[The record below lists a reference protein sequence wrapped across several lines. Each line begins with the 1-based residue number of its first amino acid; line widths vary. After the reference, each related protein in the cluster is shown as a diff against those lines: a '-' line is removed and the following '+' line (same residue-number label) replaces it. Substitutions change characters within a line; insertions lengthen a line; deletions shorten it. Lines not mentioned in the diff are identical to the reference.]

1 MWLRSLIQ
9 NHVLT
14 NLVFVLIFFMGLVVY
29 QQLPR
34 EQDPSINFNWVQITT
49 FLPGASARDV
59 EQKITD
65 IIEESVEKVQDIKFV
80 SSTSRE
86 AISSILVRFHDMDE
100 RKFDKR
106 VADLRRE
113 INNVEDQM
121 PEEAER
127 PTIFEVTSANAFP
140 TATVVVSAL
149 ADDENLRRQAR
160 ALEKDLARISGVDR
174 VQDTGLREPE
184 IQVRFDSDKI
194 QQLGI
199 SPVTVANSI
208 RTFFTDISAGTARIA
223 KDQWLVRIQGTTTDP
238 EVLAQL
244 PILTSNGV
252 ATELRLKDIAQVVRA
267 RAKADRIV
275 SFQGRPAVLFAVM
288 KQDSANTLALVERVD
303 QFIKDRNLVSKELGV
318 TFTLVDDQTLITKN
332 ALNIMQTNAVYGLLF
347 VLIVTWF
354 FLGSR
359 VSILVTIGIPFT
371 LAGTFIVL
379 QALDQTLNTSVLLAI
394 VIALGMLVDDAV
406 VVVESIYYKLR
417 QGVKGIDAAW
427 GGLQEVIKPVTAS
440 VLTTMAAFL
449 PLMLLPGILGK
460 FMMVIPLVVTVAL
473 AFSLVEAYWMLPGH
487 IIAAKVN
494 FDKPS
499 KMDYFRQKILRRL
512 KVKYGFGLIKVMRNP
527 KKTLSG
533 MLLLLAMAVA
543 AVAAGFV
550 RTDFFAA
557 DTIRLFYINVEMP
570 PTSSL
575 QDTMKKVRDVEVLVK
590 QELTEDETRSVV
602 SYAGQMFTETAPLF
616 GDQLGQILV
625 SLKPKQ
631 GDMRSVETLIEDTRK
646 ALSGVV
652 GPTNVSF
659 LKLAGGPPTSKPVS
673 VKVRGDN
680 YQELRLATDALTRFI
695 KSDKRYKDITDD
707 DSKGRFGLQLT
718 LNNDAINRFGVS
730 PSDVQRSIKM
740 LIDGEIVSYIQRD
753 GDRIALRVKSVA
765 AEINQFENI
774 DALLQLTVPTP
785 SGTNIELR
793 DLVHIETVQVKGN
806 LRHYN
811 FKRAITLESDIDKS
825 VIDTV
830 KANDLIKDHWATIA
844 TDFPNTSLDFSGE
857 LDDIQESIDSM
868 GVLFLFGIGLMY
880 LILSTQF
887 QSYFQPLMI
896 LLTVPLAF
904 VGVILGL
911 LVSRD
916 PLSLFTMYG
925 IVALAGIA
933 VNSSIVLISTANENR
948 KKGMTLTHSTFYA
961 ARRRMLP
968 ILITTL
974 TTVAG
979 LFSLASGLGGHSLI
993 WSPVATSIVWGLLFS
1008 SSLTMFVIPALYQL
1022 VMGPWFNKLKHFIR
1036 LNLILL
1042 FNKISSNQAD

>member
-1 MWLRSLIQ
+1 MWLRNLIQ

-14 NLVFVLIFFMGLVVY
+14 NLFFLLVLLMGVVVY

-49 FLPGASARDV
+49 FLPGASAKDV

-65 IIEESVEKVQDIKFV
+65 VIEESVEKIQDIKFV

-86 AISSILVRFHDMDE
+86 ALSSILVRFHDMDE
-100 RKFDKR
+100 RQFDKR

-113 INNVEDQM
+113 ISNVEDQM

-140 TATVVVSAL
+140 TATVVVSGI

-160 ALEKDLARISGVDR
+160 ALEKDLARVSGVDR

-199 SPVTVANSI
+199 SPVTIANSI
-208 RTFFTDISAGTARIA
+208 RAFFTDTSAGTARIA

-238 EVLAQL
+238 DVLAQL
-244 PILTSNGV
+244 PILTTNGAV
-252 ATELRLKDIAQVVRA
+252 SELRLTDVAQVVRA

-288 KQDSANTLALVERVD
+288 KQESANTLELVERVD
-303 QFIKDRNLVSKELGV
+303 QFIKDRNKVGQALGV
-318 TFTLVDDQTLITKN
+318 EFTLVDDQTLITKN
-332 ALNIMQTNAVYGLLF
+332 ALNIMQTNAIYGLFF
-347 VLIVTWF
+347 VLVVTWF
-354 FLGSR
+354 FLGGR
-359 VSILVTIGIPFT
+359 VSLLVTIGIPFT

-379 QALDQTLNTSVLLAI
+379 QVLDQTLNTSVLLAI

-417 QGVKGIDAAW
+417 QGLRGIDAAW
-427 GGLQEVIKPVTAS
+427 TGLQEVIRPVTAS

-487 IIAAKVN
+487 IMAAKVN

-499 KMDYFRQKILRRL
+499 KMDLIRQKTIHKL
-512 KVKYGFGLIKVMRNP
+512 KVKYGFGLLRVMRHP
-527 KKTLSG
+527 KKTLAG
-533 MLLLLAMAVA
+533 MVLLLVMAIGA
-543 AVAAGFV
+543 IAAGLI

-557 DTIRLFYINVEMP
+557 DTIRLFYVNVEMP

-575 QDTMKKVRDVEVLVK
+575 QDTMKKV
-590 QELTEDETRSVV
+590 QEIERITIKGLNDPETRSVV
-602 SYAGQMFTETAPLF
+602 SYAGQMFTEMEPLF
-616 GDQLGQILV
+616 GDHLGQILV
-625 SLKPKQ
+625 SLNPKT
-631 GDMRSVETLIEDTRK
+631 DEMRSVETLIEDTRQ
-646 ALSGVV
+646 ALLSVV
-652 GPTNVSF
+652 GPMNISF

-673 VKVRGDN
+673 VKVRGDDYN
-680 YQELRLATDALTRFI
+680 ELRLATDALTVFV
-695 KSDKRYKDITDD
+695 KEDARYKDVSDD

-718 LNNDAINRFGVS
+718 LNADAINRFGVA
-730 PSDVQRSIKM
+730 PTDVQRAIKM
-740 LIDGEIVSYIQRD
+740 LVDGEIVSYVQEE
-753 GDRIALRVKSVA
+753 GDRVALRVKSTA
-765 AEINQFENI
+765 SEINQFENV
-774 DALLQLTVPTP
+774 DTLLQLTVPTP
-785 SGTNIELR
+785 QGANIELR
-793 DLVHIETVQVKGN
+793 DLVDVETVQVKSN

-811 FKRAITLESDIDKS
+811 FKRTITLESDIDKQL
-825 VIDTV
+825 IDTV
-830 KANDLIKDHWATIA
+830 EANALIRDHWSTVSSN
-844 TDFPNTSLDFSGE
+844 FPNTSLDFSGE
-857 LDDIQESIDSM
+857 LDDIQESIDSI

-904 VGVILGL
+904 VGVTLGL
-911 LVSRD
+911 LVSSY

-933 VNSSIVLISTANENR
+933 VNSSIVLISTANENI
-948 KKGMTLTHSTFYA
+948 KKGMSLTHATFYA

-968 ILITTL
+968 IIITTL

-993 WSPVATSIVWGLLFS
+993 WSPVATSIVWGLIFS
-1008 SSLTMFVIPALYQL
+1008 SFLTMFAIPALYQL
-1022 VMGPWFNKLKHFIR
+1022 VMRRSYRRIKLNTTE
-1036 LNLILL
+1036 L
-1042 FNKISSNQAD
+1042 